1 MMVLILRRRDGEEE
15 EGAKRTAK
23 CDNSVSGSSSFLPEM
38 SEGGGSRKM
47 SRAVI

>member
-1 MMVLILRRRDGEEE
+1 MMVLILRRRDGE

-38 SEGGGSRKM
+38 SEGGGRESRKM